1 MVWRHRYQY
10 IHVILSL
17 CKCNA
22 LLPLLAGCHNYTN
35 VCSNTLRT
43 KPGSQSA
50 WLFHPPPK
58 EEIDLPF
65 CFQGTAL
72 SVNHSDI
79 KKSLRSCVVVVIHF
93 NHFPSLSSLLPLF
106 IISSALSL
114 PSSLCLC
121 VDSESFAEEMQ
132 VYGAP
137 ISQKEEPKCFTTH
150 CNKM

>member
-1 MVWRHRYQY
+1 MSYY
-10 IHVILSL
+10 LSVSVML
-17 CKCNA
+17 CCPYWLDAITTLMFAATHWEPNQA
-22 LLPLLAGCHNYTN
+22 ASLL
-35 VCSNTLRT
+35 
-43 KPGSQSA
+43 GS
-50 WLFHPPPK
+50 FIPPPK
-58 EEIDLPF
+58 KKEIDLPF

-72 SVNHSDI
+72 SVNHGDI
-79 KKSLRSCVVVVIHF
+79 KKSLRSCFVVVIHF

-150 CNKM
+150 CNKMWLLKAN